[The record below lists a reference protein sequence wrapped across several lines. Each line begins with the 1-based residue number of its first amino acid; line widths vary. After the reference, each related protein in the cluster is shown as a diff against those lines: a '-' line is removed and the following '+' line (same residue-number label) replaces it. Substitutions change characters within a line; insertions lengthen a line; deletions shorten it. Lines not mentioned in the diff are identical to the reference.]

1 MTGPPPVRAAL
12 TLGESH
18 AAGLQCALQRLRHL
32 RELPEGL
39 DTFLGE
45 NGARLSGGQRQRV
58 AIARALANRPA
69 LVLADEPTGNLD
81 TQNTADIM
89 RLLQEINTQLFTL
102 TPAASE
108 AVRNILTERNLEG
121 YALRVYVA
129 GGGCCGVNFGMAL
142 DNNFRDVDT
151 TFEANGVKVVVDEV
165 SIDYLRDAT
174 VDFVNDPTRGAGFAV
189 NSPNAK
195 GHSHGE
201 GGCACS
207 SGGGEGSCGCGGGG
221 ACGCNN

>member
-1 MTGPPPVRAAL
+1 M
-12 TLGESH
+12 
-18 AAGLQCALQRLRHL
+18 
-32 RELPEGL
+32 
-39 DTFLGE
+39 
-45 NGARLSGGQRQRV
+45 
-58 AIARALANRPA
+58 
-69 LVLADEPTGNLD
+69 
-81 TQNTADIM
+81 
-89 RLLQEINTQLFTL
+89 LQEINTQLFTL
-102 TPAASE
+102 TPAASD
-108 AVRNILTERNLEG
+108 AVRNILTERNLDG

-201 GGCACS
+201 GGCACN
-207 SGGGEGSCGCGGGG
+207 SGGGESSCGCGGGG